1 MYETKNIKKE
11 TRSKTVL
18 YRSETIKR
26 IRIFIYESTGCERC
40 RDGEFCS
47 RDGDK
52 WACCSYGSIADY
64 LNSTGFKTSRGNKW
78 ETKTV
83 RDQIKKGKKK
93 VTPEQKEVFIR
104 ERNEKRNREHI
115 WDTEVFDE
123 SDSEHDDLVDVF
135 EDRAQYMK
143 NVETIED
150 IDGFLETLRNT
161 LKTKRAKGHTVTVV
175 IIESKN

>member
-11 TRSKTVL
+11 TRSKTFL
-18 YRSETIKR
+18 YGCKTIGR
-26 IRIFIYESTGCERC
+26 IGAFIYENTGCERC

-47 RDGDK
+47 RDGDR

-104 ERNEKRNREHI
+104 EQNEKRNREHI